1 MKPKTQPKNPN
12 RDLFRPLLEDIINP
26 EHELV
31 KLEKLIDW
39 EFFEKEWSNLF
50 SSTTGR
56 PATSPRLIAGLFY
69 LQHLYGHSDEGVLD
83 AFLQS
88 PYYQHF
94 CGCIHF
100 EHQIPIDPTTL
111 VRWRKRLG
119 EEGMEWLLTHSIQ
132 AAVNAKMVK
141 PKAFEQILVDTTVME
156 KAIAYPT
163 DSKLLETSRKRLIK
177 QAKKENI
184 QLRQNYNRVAPR
196 QAIQTGRYAHAKQ
209 YKRMKKSL
217 KKQRTYL
224 GRIIRD
230 IERKAQPLSKAL
242 KKELSL
248 AKQILNQKPKDK
260 NKLYSLHAPEVEC
273 ISKGKSRKPYEFGVK
288 VTVATTLKEGL
299 VVGMR
304 SMPGNPYDGHTLA
317 EAIEQKEILTNT
329 KTKLICVDKGYK
341 GHQIENCQVL
351 ISGQKRGMTRS
362 LKKKLKRRSAIEA
375 TIGHMKTEGRLDRC
389 TLKGQLGDAMFA
401 LLCAAGHN
409 LRLILNFLRDFL
421 AFLYTEIVK
430 NIFKPQ
436 VTEEQWCEV
445 VGA

>member
-141 PKAFEQILVDTTVME
+141 PKSFEQILVD
-156 KAIAYPT
+156 
-163 DSKLLETSRKRLIK
+163 
-177 QAKKENI
+177 
-184 QLRQNYNRVAPR
+184 
-196 QAIQTGRYAHAKQ
+196 
-209 YKRMKKSL
+209 
-217 KKQRTYL
+217 
-224 GRIIRD
+224 
-230 IERKAQPLSKAL
+230 
-242 KKELSL
+242 
-248 AKQILNQKPKDK
+248 
-260 NKLYSLHAPEVEC
+260 
-273 ISKGKSRKPYEFGVK
+273 
-288 VTVATTLKEGL
+288 
-299 VVGMR
+299 
-304 SMPGNPYDGHTLA
+304 
-317 EAIEQKEILTNT
+317 
-329 KTKLICVDKGYK
+329 
-341 GHQIENCQVL
+341 
-351 ISGQKRGMTRS
+351 
-362 LKKKLKRRSAIEA
+362 
-375 TIGHMKTEGRLDRC
+375 
-389 TLKGQLGDAMFA
+389 
-401 LLCAAGHN
+401 
-409 LRLILNFLRDFL
+409 
-421 AFLYTEIVK
+421 
-430 NIFKPQ
+430 
-436 VTEEQWCEV
+436 
-445 VGA
+445 